1 MVTQNG
7 GAEASR
13 ERREGEHT
21 HLLLLT
27 WCEPSAVGTTLFA
40 SVPCIFGS
48 DTEDGAAV
56 AKPAEEGRAATRGSG
71 LGHGAQGLP
80 LSLSETVGRQ
90 HSLVT
95 ECSRMCVFSLKQPP
109 HAQEKVVFLP
119 SPQWSAADCLLLFP
133 WFSEPETLK
142 PGRKPTS
149 HMGLA
154 LPSLR
159 AHTRETG
166 VCHTETR
173 DAGGSVVL
181 IQLPRSCEVT
191 S

>member
-7 GAEASR
+7 RAKVSR
-13 ERREGEHT
+13 DRREGEHM
-21 HLLLLT
+21 HSFLT
-27 WCEPSAVGTTLFA
+27 WREPSAVGTTLFA
-40 SVPCIFGS
+40 SVPFIFRP
-48 DTEDGAAV
+48 DTEDRAAV
-56 AKPAEEGRAATRGSG
+56 AKPVEEGRAATRGSG
-71 LGHGAQGLP
+71 LGHGVQGP
-80 LSLSETVGRQ
+80 SLSLSETVGRQ

-95 ECSRMCVFSLKQPP
+95 ECSRMCVFSWKQPP

-119 SPQWSAADCLLLFP
+119 SPQWSAADRLLLFP

-142 PGRKPTS
+142 PGRKPSS

-154 LPSLR
+154 FPSSR
-159 AHTRETG
+159 AHTCKTG

-173 DAGGSVVL
+173 DAGGTVVL